1 METFASFRQAIYF
14 KDFLIEITFT
24 RTVLLIYT
32 KYYSVY
38 PLYFQKNKIFYWQ
51 YHFYTYIY
59 IANKNKMKFNSAYF
73 YGYYFYFTSKS
84 RD

>member
-38 PLYFQKNKIFYWQ
+38 PLYFQKNKIFY
-51 YHFYTYIY
+51 
-59 IANKNKMKFNSAYF
+59 
-73 YGYYFYFTSKS
+73 
-84 RD
+84 